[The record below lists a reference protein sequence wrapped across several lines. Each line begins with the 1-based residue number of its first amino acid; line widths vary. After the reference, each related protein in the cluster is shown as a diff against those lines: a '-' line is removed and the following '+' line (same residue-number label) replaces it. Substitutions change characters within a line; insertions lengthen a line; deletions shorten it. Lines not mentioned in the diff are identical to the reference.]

1 MKKTGLLLFAIILA
15 LGCLGVGYAY
25 WSRTLTTTANVTSG
39 TFNPQFG
46 TAVTDDDGTTGNLLD
61 PTVAGTYS
69 GSTWTVASRAV
80 QNVGV
85 TTALISTSAAGTTGG
100 WTNDTLT
107 ITMGDST
114 HPTYPGYFA
123 TVYCTVV
130 NNGNIPINVVDVSP
144 AITVQSGGGA
154 TTDIGVSVSGVL
166 TGTNAI
172 PANSFASGYITIGI
186 GNGFNGATTDPPT
199 GGGTYKVTFTL
210 TAKQFNAP

>member
-1 MKKTGLLLFAIILA
+1 LKKIGLIILA
-15 LGCLGVGYAY
+15 VVLALGVMGVGYAY
-25 WSRTLTTTANVTSG
+25 WSRNLAVTANVTSG

-46 TAVTDDDGTTGNLLD
+46 VAVTDDDGATGNLLD
-61 PTVAGTYS
+61 PTVAGTYN

-80 QNVGV
+80 QDVGK

-107 ITMGDST
+107 ITMGDSS

-130 NNGNIPINVVDVSP
+130 NNGNVPISVVDVAP
-144 AITVQSGGGA
+144 AITVTSGSGFQ
-154 TTDIGVSVSGVL
+154 TDIGVSVSGAL

-172 PANSFASGYITIGI
+172 NPGATVSGYITIGV
-186 GNGFNGATTDPPT
+186 GNGFNGATTDPPV
-199 GGGTYKVTFTL
+199 GGGAYKVTITL
-210 TAKQFNAP
+210 AAKQFNAP